1 MKFLTIILYK
11 HLPPHKHIKPLIGLC
26 RRCTFR
32 LFQIDATAVFG
43 IMMASAIIKYVL
55 TSNKARHTYNLPL
68 FLKDTQGYLSS
79 LKIDF

>member
-1 MKFLTIILYK
+1 MRCTMKFLTIILYK

-43 IMMASAIIKYVL
+43 ITMYIQF
-55 TSNKARHTYNLPL
+55 TSI
-68 FLKDTQGYLSS
+68 LKRYTRLS
-79 LKIDF
+79 I

>member
-1 MKFLTIILYK
+1 MRCTMKFLTIILYK

-43 IMMASAIIKYVL
+43 IMMASDYEYIQF
-55 TSNKARHTYNLPL
+55 TSIFKRYTR
-68 FLKDTQGYLSS
+68 LS
-79 LKIDF
+79 I